1 MVDKENALGSGF
13 MTISPPAKLG
23 GCSLSHARRPARC
36 RLLCLVPRSA
46 RRPRPQSRTTDLQE
60 PLHTFGRTADPPAAE
75 LLVAPH
81 ERKAP
86 PAMPEEATL
95 MLKKFA
101 ETPWVVF
108 GDVTPGASS
117 TSSLHLVNPGNTE
130 VHLTLEHFPAVKGES
145 RPLPSSDAHILE
157 NPALLINGH
166 DMLHVPQASQ
176 WKVL

>member
-23 GCSLSHARRPARC
+23 GCSPSHRRRPARC
-36 RLLCLVPRSA
+36 RLRCLVPRSA
-46 RRPRPQSRTTDLQE
+46 CRQGRGPRATNRAAAR
-60 PLHTFGRTADPPAAE
+60 FGRTADPPAAE

-95 MLKKFA
+95 TLKKFA
-101 ETPWVVF
+101 DIPWVSF

-117 TSSLHLVNPGNTE
+117 TSSLHLVNPGSTE
-130 VHLTLEHFPAVKGES
+130 VHLTLERFPAVKGES
-145 RPLPSSDAHILE
+145 RALPSSDAHLFKTAPR
-157 NPALLINGH
+157 N
-166 DMLHVPQASQ
+166 
-176 WKVL
+176 